1 MDINAH
7 ITPTLHPKN
16 IEKIADGDTEVL
28 PYLNAAVEAFSEAYD
43 SISKVYVAKD
53 LAAKNQAWTK
63 ENVHMLVGEL
73 AEKHLTRVCKKFDSV
88 VASMTT
94 SIDALDGQLNSPI
107 SADAERFNIS
117 AEIRAHV
124 KGLSVED
131 RLKFID
137 DAFASHDVATLRAI
151 LGAPSFL
158 SGMSEKERQLRT
170 RMLHEQSS
178 PQTAKV
184 LAALRRAKEML
195 ETRGGLLFS
204 EMEKAVGVPR
214 NRIFELQKVNKHALD
229 ALKA

>member
-1 MDINAH
+1 MEVHAH
-7 ITPTLHPKN
+7 ISPSLHPKN
-16 IEKIADGDTEVL
+16 VEKIADGDTEVL

-107 SADAERFNIS
+107 TADAERFNIS

-178 PQTAKV
+178 PKTAKT